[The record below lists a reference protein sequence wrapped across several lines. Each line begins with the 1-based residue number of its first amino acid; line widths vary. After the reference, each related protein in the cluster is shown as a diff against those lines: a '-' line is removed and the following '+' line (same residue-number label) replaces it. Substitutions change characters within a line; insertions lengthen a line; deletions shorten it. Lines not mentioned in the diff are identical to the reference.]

1 MNIKESETQF
11 ECKEYNCKDCES
23 KFGSKSNLMMHRKK
37 EHREKVPRCR
47 RFRQGDCEL
56 SDDSCWFI
64 HEEITDNDGDTFVDM
79 ETEVSEQKEEGFFSQ
94 STGKSA
100 PRSTK
105 TDLRKVRHVISA
117 SVSAQEISKQ
127 KIEMFREQRRKKQIL
142 FQNIKVIKRS
152 EKIFQALKL
161 PKVLNVNPR
170 SLYNKKNEF
179 CTFI

>member
-47 RFRQGDCEL
+47 RLRQGDCEL

-105 TDLRKVRHVISA
+105 TDLRKVRHVVSA

-127 KIEMFREQRRKKQIL
+127 KIKMFREQRRKKQIL

-170 SLYNKKNEF
+170 SLHNKKNEF